1 MRTSSAA
8 RRCAASAPL
17 TALLIVVLPALAA
30 AQVPV
35 TSFDQLNTRLK
46 VVDTVWVTD
55 AQGREVKGKITDL
68 RDASITLNSDGQTTL
83 QAESVRLVQQK
94 RRGISMLLGCLI
106 GFGAGVAGGFAF
118 SAAAETGDEAM
129 GGYFFPL
136 IGAGVGTLIG
146 AFMPRTRNL
155 YRAPGASGSARLS
168 LAPVITPRTKGV
180 ALSYSF

>member
-1 MRTSSAA
+1 MRSSSVTRRLVAYAPLAAVLVVLLPTLSAA
-8 RRCAASAPL
+8 QEL
-17 TALLIVVLPALAA
+17 VK
-30 AQVPV
+30 
-35 TSFDQLNTRLK
+35 SFDQLNTRLK
-46 VVDTVWVTD
+46 VGDTVWVTD

-68 RDASITLNSDGQTTL
+68 RDASITLNSDGQTTR

-118 SAAAETGDEAM
+118 SAAAETGDEAT
-129 GGYFFPL
+129 GGYLFPP

-168 LAPVITPRTKGV
+168 LAPVIMPRTKAAAV
-180 ALSYSF
+180 SYSF